1 MHSQPV
7 QCQHPGSVFQDMSSF
22 LTDNE
27 KALISPWALPIQ
39 RSSLCARRK
48 NIFNIFL
55 PLLLFYLFFCPY
67 YSTIYTLRVKVI
79 QSTCLKFYIKKERAI
94 FKPFYK
100 IVIIELMNSKPLLNI
115 HYKINNI
122 SNSLFA
128 VVTFSVKR
136 LLKGTIWKKVE
147 SRLYTSQGSYLFPNL
162 LLYTL
167 LLFYLY
173 SHIIFLSS
181 KKRELYPKNS

>member
-1 MHSQPV
+1 MPTSWLCLSGYVIFPYRH
-7 QCQHPGSVFQDMSSF
+7 
-22 LTDNE
+22 NE

-39 RSSLCARRK
+39 RSSLCARRE

-55 PLLLFYLFFCPY
+55 PLLLYYLLFCPY

-100 IVIIELMNSKPLLNI
+100 IVIIELMNSKPLLDI

-122 SNSLFA
+122 PNSLFA
-128 VVTFSVKR
+128 AVTFSVKGS
-136 LLKGTIWKKVE
+136 LKGQFGKKLKVDYIHPRVHI
-147 SRLYTSQGSYLFPNL
+147 SFQTL